1 MKISIIK
8 LGALAA
14 IAAPTVAV
22 ISCGNGHH
30 EEKSHHKMHGSG
42 NVIIDTSSKN
52 YDLNHAVEKIN
63 KAFHSHI
70 KMDGDKLKVEKEF
83 SVLVVTQ
90 ETNKKPIIHEVKFE
104 TKTDNDNIK
113 KKAEEIQENLG
124 IAPNQTLLLQLP
136 KKMP

>member
-1 MKISIIK
+1 MKTSIIK

-22 ISCGNGHH
+22 IYCGHRHH
-30 EEKSHHKMHGSG
+30 SEKRHNKMHGSE
-42 NVIIDTSSKN
+42 NVIIYTSSKN

-70 KMDGDKLKVEKEF
+70 KMNGDKLKVEKEF

-90 ETNKKPIIHEVKFE
+90 ETNKKSIVHEVKFE

-113 KKAEEIQENLG
+113 KKAAEVQENLG